1 MSKTQLAGMS
11 LRARDASRGIRVG
24 RSMVAAVMM
33 ALVVTWAAPA
43 SAQQAKCLAGKTK
56 CMASL
61 AAGLLKCD
69 ETAETPGKT
78 ADPTCKPTVEGKFDG
93 GADVANGCFGKLEN
107 KKGSDCSPG
116 DNTTAAENAVD
127 SCVTG
132 FVADIDPSATQSK
145 CLVGKKKCVA
155 KLLGSLLKCEATAQT
170 PGKSTET
177 SACDTKAT
185 DKYTGGM
192 DQTKGCFAKLEAKDP
207 TGCAPLNNSDT
218 LETDAVNCRTAL
230 VALEHN
236 TTTTTTTTTSSTTTT
251 TCPAAPLA
259 IMGALP
265 STPGRFNFAGLGVD
279 GATLACS
286 DAFACTHACT
296 LEELETVPKSEL
308 AGLKDTTNMAVT
320 SFWAIDSSAP
330 DLEQCVDDAMG
341 GSGKVWEYGTAHTP
355 SRGEKVDLNTDGS
368 LGGLDATPPPN
379 AKPDAAHM
387 MLQCNIS
394 GNAWVGCCR

>member
-1 MSKTQLAGMS
+1 MP
-11 LRARDASRGIRVG
+11 
-24 RSMVAAVMM
+24 AAVMI
-33 ALVVTWAAPA
+33 ALVATWAVPA

-207 TGCAPLNNSDT
+207 TGCAPTGNSDT
-218 LETDAVNCRTAL
+218 LKTDAINCRTAL
-230 VALEHN
+230 VALELST
-236 TTTTTTTTTSSTTTT
+236 TTTTTTTTTSTTTT
-251 TCPAAPLA
+251 TCPAGLPLA
-259 IMGALP
+259 IEGALP
-265 STPGRFNFAGLGVD
+265 KTPGRFNFNGQLGVPSAD
-279 GATLACS
+279 AACTA
-286 DAFACTHACT
+286 AFTCTHACT
-296 LEELETVPKSEL
+296 YQELQAL
-308 AGLKDTTNMAVT
+308 AQTNGPLKGLQDTTAMTVAA
-320 SFWAIDSSAP
+320 FWAIDSTAP
-330 DLEQCVDDAMG
+330 PLQQCIDDTMG
-341 GSGKVWEYGTAHTP
+341 GSGLNWEYGTAHTP
-355 SRGEKVDLNTDGS
+355 SRGELVALNADGT
-368 LGGLDATPPPN
+368 LGP
-379 AKPDAAHM
+379 
-387 MLQCNIS
+387 LQMGQFCILSS
-394 GNAWVGCCR
+394 GWVGCCQ

>member
-1 MSKTQLAGMS
+1 MLRSVSVVAALSVGLLWVGTARAQTPFGGDDTGFLPPAADAKCEAGAGKAADK
-11 LRARDASRGIRVG
+11 LIACIFKCHASR
-24 RSMVAAVMM
+24 
-33 ALVVTWAAPA
+33 A
-43 SAQQAKCLAGKTK
+43 SGKLADDTAEDACEKTLAGKSCAAKFT
-56 CMASL
+56 AS
-61 AAGLLKCD
+61 
-69 ETAETPGKT
+69 
-78 ADPTCKPTVEGKFDG
+78 
-93 GADVANGCFGKLEN
+93 
-107 KKGSDCSPG
+107 
-116 DNTTAAENAVD
+116 
-127 SCVTG
+127 
-132 FVADIDPSATQSK
+132 I
-145 CLVGKKKCVA
+145 A
-155 KLLGSLLKCEATAQT
+155 KLSGCPACINGTTMANLAGT
-170 PGKSTET
+170 TET
-177 SACDTKAT
+177 LLDGNNAT
-185 DKYTGGM
+185 IYCSG
-192 DQTKGCFAKLEAKDP
+192 A
-207 TGCAPLNNSDT
+207 
-218 LETDAVNCRTAL
+218 
-230 VALEHN
+230 
-236 TTTTTTTTTSSTTTT
+236 TTTTTTTSSTTTT

-296 LEELETVPKSEL
+296 LEELETVPASQL

-387 MLQCNIS
+387 MLQCNFS
-394 GNAWVGCCR
+394 GNAWVACCR